1 MKKYLSL
8 FLVAIIGIFMT
19 ACDAQKDNI
28 IEDDNRISIVSTI
41 FPGYD
46 FAKQIA
52 GEKANVELLLPPGA
66 ESHSYEPSPQ
76 DIIKIQNADLFIYVG
91 GESDEWVEK
100 ILDSMDTKINV
111 IKMMDVVDVYEEEL
125 VEGMQEEHD
134 HNTED
139 HDHDAEEHEHEYDE
153 HVWTS
158 IKNSIKIVDA
168 IGDKLENIDSTNKEY
183 YSKNKNDYEEK
194 LSILDTKFTDLFNNA
209 NSKTLIFGD
218 RFPFRYFVEDYKLNY
233 YAAFPGCS
241 SETEPSTATVAFLID
256 KVKEE
261 SINTIFYI
269 EFSNHNI
276 ADTIAESTNAK
287 TAMLHSCHNVS
298 LEDIENNASYYSIM
312 ENNYNTLK
320 GALN

>member
-194 LSILDTKFTDLFNNA
+194 LSTLDTKFTDLFNNA

>member
-19 ACDAQKDNI
+19 ACDAKKDNI
-28 IEDDNRISIVSTI
+28 IKDDNRISIVSTI

-134 HNTED
+134 HNIED

-194 LSILDTKFTDLFNNA
+194 LSTLDTKFTDLFNNA

>member
-19 ACDAQKDNI
+19 ACDAKKDNI
-28 IEDDNRISIVSTI
+28 TKDDNRISIVSTI

-100 ILDSMDTKINV
+100 ILNSMDTKINV

>member
-8 FLVAIIGIFMT
+8 FLVAIVGIFMT
-19 ACDAQKDNI
+19 ACNAQKDNI
-28 IEDDNRISIVSTI
+28 TKDDNRISIVSTI

-52 GEKANVELLLPPGA
+52 GEKANVELLLPPGS

-134 HNTED
+134 HNMED
-139 HDHDAEEHEHEYDE
+139 HDHDAEEHDHEYDE

-183 YSKNKNDYEEK
+183 YSKNKNYYEEK
-194 LSILDTKFTDLFNNA
+194 LSTLDTKFTDLFNNA